1 MIKLCTYLSFKGEF
15 PLGNIK
21 LWEEILV
28 EVKSEI
34 SEKAFNTWFQN
45 SSLDTTEDSLFINVA
60 NEFAADW
67 VRKNYSMIL
76 QSAAEKILN
85 KKIEIIITSKK
96 EEESINTIV

>member
-1 MIKLCTYLSFKGEF
+1 
-15 PLGNIK
+15 LGNIK

-34 SEKAFNTWFQN
+34 SEKAFKTWFQK
-45 SSLDTTEDSLFINVA
+45 SSLDTTENSLIINVA

-67 VRKNYSMIL
+67 VRKNYLLIL

-85 KKIEIIITSKK
+85 KKIKIIITAKK
-96 EEESINTIV
+96 EEEAINTIV